1 MSTAGHQDPA
11 GGRRRD
17 RAGWSPPSCAWSC
30 ASRWCSRSCSRSRW
44 SPCWSSPAR
53 SPRTTPDFGG
63 LDPAKWYVSSYLAV
77 VIAAVG
83 LVMVPV
89 HVAAYRERGVL
100 RRFAAAGFPRWSFA
114 LASGAVG
121 VTLSLTGCLVLLAF
135 AAPVYG
141 LPPLHRPAWVVAGVL
156 VGAVA
161 ITSIGLLIGCL
172 VPSARA
178 AQGVGLLAF
187 FPSFL
192 LGGGGP
198 PPSVLGPGVRSVAN
212 LLPLTHVTESIR
224 DPWLGSAPV
233 PPTSRSWPA
242 SCWPRRSVGG
252 ARSDCDPGIADRRQA
267 FGRRWPE
274 PRTGVGRCG
283 GSCPVRYSPLP
294 PDLDAWRTRRPC
306 PTG

>member
-1 MSTAGHQDPA
+1 MTAVEPA
-11 GGRRRD
+11 QRPADARRV
-17 RAGWSPPSCAWSC
+17 RAGAGATW
-30 ASRWCSRSCSRSRW
+30 RLLRSELRLVVREPLVLAFVFAFPVVTVLVIAGSFG
-44 SPCWSSPAR
+44 AE
-53 SPRTTPDFGG
+53 DADAFGG
-63 LDPAKWYVSSYLAV
+63 LDPAQWYVSSYLAV

-114 LASGAVG
+114 VASGAVG
-121 VTLSLTGCLVLLAF
+121 VALTLVGCAVLLAV

-141 LPPLHRPAWVVAGVL
+141 LPPVHRPLWTVAGVL

-161 ITSIGLLIGCL
+161 MTGIGLLIGCL
-172 VPSARA
+172 VRTARA

-198 PPSVLGPGVRSVAN
+198 PPDVLGGGMTTVAN

-224 DPWLGSAPV
+224 DPWLGVGTGAGDLAVVLAFLAASALGWW
-233 PPTSRSWPA
+233 RA
-242 SCWPRRSVGG
+242 
-252 ARSDCDPGIADRRQA
+252 
-267 FGRRWPE
+267 
-274 PRTGVGRCG
+274 
-283 GSCPVRYSPLP
+283 VRL
-294 PDLDAWRTRRPC
+294 
-306 PTG
+306 